1 MSVREEDRQKNSC
14 PSRGLGIAAAAIGVG
29 VGAALY
35 YFFSKRPENPST
47 EGSSSNWNCERQ
59 QTFRPSESDDS
70 YTTVSEHETSDTSIN
85 RTAESVIIYD
95 IEASLSAEHST
106 ADEDSHTD
114 TNDEVDDDDDDDDVD
129 VNSESD
135 ADSDLDAAII
145 MSLDMYRDSS
155 FEITSPRSSEP
166 EASDSESDHREWD
179 ITATSSGVPTDM
191 SWLNILQGGV
201 AERVRRNRKAH
212 NELMAIR
219 RQEAFRERSWTLEE
233 CSICF
238 DVMLRNQ
245 DVTSLPC
252 AHNFH
257 TDCIMPWLQ
266 EKQTCPNCRKV
277 AE

>member
-14 PSRGLGIAAAAIGVG
+14 SGRGLGIAAAAIGVG

-35 YFFSKRPENPST
+35 YLFSKRQENPSS
-47 EGSSSNWNCERQ
+47 EGSSSDWHCERQ
-59 QTFRPSESDDS
+59 QAFRTSESDDS
-70 YTTVSEHETSDTSIN
+70 YTTISEHDTSDTSMN
-85 RTAESVIIYD
+85 PSEESFIVCD
-95 IEASLSAEHST
+95 DDNSVNADDSASE
-106 ADEDSHTD
+106 EDSHMDTD
-114 TNDEVDDDDDDDDVD
+114 DEEVT
-129 VNSESD
+129 SESTESNR
-135 ADSDLDAAII
+135 DSDLEEAIA

-155 FEITSPRSSEP
+155 FEATSPRT
-166 EASDSESDHREWD
+166 SDSESDHTEWD
-179 ITATSSGVPTDM
+179 ITATSSGVPDGM
-191 SWLNILQGGV
+191 SWLSLLQEGI
-201 AERVRRNRKAH
+201 ATRVRRNRKKTQA
-212 NELMAIR
+212 ELMAIK